1 MCLSHGSDNSVFQ
14 EIHPDAPPAKLDP
27 SIKTGILSIKG
38 DLMFI
43 RMFVIF
49 MQGIS
54 SGLPLAITGS
64 TLQAWMKNSNV
75 DLTVIGIFSL
85 VGLPYT
91 FKFLWAPLMD
101 RYAIPFIGRRKG
113 WAIISQLGVALGII
127 ALSSC
132 NPAEN
137 PWLVAACAVFIAFMS
152 ASQDIV
158 LDAYRR
164 EYLQDQELG
173 LGSSL
178 FVNGYR
184 VGMMISGAF
193 ALFLA
198 DQISWN
204 EVYLVLAGIMFIAM
218 AVMFFVPEPKLRA
231 TPPKTLIDAVV
242 QPLTDYFKRE
252 GAWLFLLFIL
262 LYKIGDTMA
271 GSMTTPFIL
280 DLGFTKTEYGAIG
293 KTVGLFSMLGGAFVG
308 GALMLR
314 LSMTRSLV
322 YFGILQMVSTAG
334 FVALAYAGN
343 NSLALALVVGF
354 EAFTAGMGT
363 SAFVAFMAKLTNVR
377 FTATQY
383 ALLSS
388 LMGVPRVILS
398 APTGWMA
405 KEMGWVAF
413 FIFCTLIALP
423 GLFLIKKFGKVE
435 TT

>member
-1 MCLSHGSDNSVFQ
+1 
-14 EIHPDAPPAKLDP
+14 
-27 SIKTGILSIKG
+27 
-38 DLMFI
+38 MFI

-49 MQGIS
+49 LQGIS
-54 SGLPLAITGS
+54 SGLPLALTGS

-91 FKFLWAPLMD
+91 FKFLWSPFMD
-101 RYAIPFIGRRKG
+101 RYAIPFLGRRKG

-127 ALSSC
+127 ALSSS
-132 NPAEN
+132 NPTEN
-137 PWLVAACAVFIAFMS
+137 PWGVAFCALFIAFMS

-164 EYLQDQELG
+164 EFLPEKELG

-198 DQISWN
+198 DQIAWN
-204 EVYLVLAGIMFIAM
+204 EVYLVLAGIMFFAM
-218 AVMFFVPEPKLRA
+218 IVMFFLPEPKVSVP
-231 TPPKTLIDAVV
+231 PPKTLLEAVV
-242 QPLTDYFKRE
+242 QPLAEYFKRE
-252 GAWLFLLFIL
+252 GAWLFLAFIL

-280 DLGFTKTEYGAIG
+280 DLGFTKTEYGVIG
-293 KTVGLFSMLGGAFVG
+293 KTVGLFSMLGGGFVG
-308 GALMLR
+308 GVLMLR
-314 LSMTRSLV
+314 LNMIQSLV

-334 FVALAYAGN
+334 FAYLGMVGHD
-343 NSLALALVVGF
+343 SSILALVVGF

-363 SAFVAFMAKLTNVR
+363 SAFVAFMSRLTNVR

-398 APTGWMA
+398 APTGWIA
-405 KEMGWVAF
+405 KEMGWIPF
-413 FIFCTLIALP
+413 FVFCTVIALP
-423 GLFLIKKFGKVE
+423 GLFMIRKFGKIE
-435 TT
+435 ES